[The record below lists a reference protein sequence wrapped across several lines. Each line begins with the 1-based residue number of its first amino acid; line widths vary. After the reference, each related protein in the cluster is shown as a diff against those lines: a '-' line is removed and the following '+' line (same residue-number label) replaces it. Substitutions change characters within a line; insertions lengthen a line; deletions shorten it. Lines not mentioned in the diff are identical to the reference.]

1 VAPRKMS
8 EQIFH
13 RLNPETPQCED
24 FRAWDP
30 I

>member
-13 RLNPETPQCED
+13 CLYPETPQCED